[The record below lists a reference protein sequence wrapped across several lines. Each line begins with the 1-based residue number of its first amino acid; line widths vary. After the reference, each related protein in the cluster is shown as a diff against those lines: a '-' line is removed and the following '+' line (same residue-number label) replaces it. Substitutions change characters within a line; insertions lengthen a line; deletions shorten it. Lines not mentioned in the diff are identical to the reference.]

1 MLWVHKALKKIG
13 IETRTYRH
21 YRMVEFSRK
30 FLAQQARV
38 VGDYESHLE
47 FMEKLQRVKLGDG
60 LPVAPWRKKHLVEA
74 GIEGSWNSKIDRY
87 TMPTRAAYQVFG
99 VTLMLEN
106 REYSYQ
112 ELSDMADAEK
122 ARLRGETK

>member
-13 IETRTYRH
+13 IETRTYRWH
-21 YRMVEFSRK
+21 KLSEFTRK
-30 FLAQQARV
+30 FLAQQRA
-38 VGDYESHLE
+38 VGDYQSHLD
-47 FMEKLQRVKLGDG
+47 FMQWH
-60 LPVAPWRKKHLVEA
+60 LPKPKHAIEA